1 MERTL
6 WVDVLLLALVSN
18 FLFDYLL
25 LWASAEVSRLPTTRR
40 NLALG
45 ALIGTGY
52 FAVYLL
58 ARADVLP
65 YFRALRL
72 IPVVFL
78 VSAAMVAAA
87 FRGAPWRRLLAAMG
101 YFYLIGFAAAG
112 AGMGAAFVVGSPS
125 APHMAA
131 GFFVAVASIL
141 LLAELGWGVVQRRLW
156 LHVFQLPVT
165 VRFGQ
170 ERLQLTALV
179 DTGNR
184 LRDPLSGHPV
194 MVVEVDA
201 LEPVLPPGLA
211 HLIRQGEQADLDALT
226 HAVAGTPW
234 ASRLRVIPY
243 HSIDREHGMLIG
255 FRPDEL
261 AVRSGNDI
269 VATRDAVIG
278 ICRQKLDPEG
288 TYQALVHP
296 ELVQEGLAA
305 AGQEHGRP
313 APARPSDTTVDDA
326 PLERS
331 ARAHASA
338 HPPL

>member
-6 WVDVLLLALVSN
+6 WVDVLLLALISN

-25 LWASAEVSRLPTTRR
+25 LWASAEVSRLPTSRKRLT
-40 NLALG
+40 LG
-45 ALIGTGY
+45 ALIGTAY
-52 FAVYLL
+52 FAAYLL
-58 ARADVLP
+58 ARAGVLP
-65 YFRALRL
+65 YFRALSL
-72 IPVVFL
+72 IPVVLL
-78 VSAAMVAAA
+78 VSAGMVAVT
-87 FRGAPWRRLLAAMG
+87 FRGAPWRRLVAATG

-125 APHMAA
+125 QPHVVA

-141 LLAELGWGVVQRRLW
+141 LMAELGWGVVQRRLW
-156 LHVFQLPVT
+156 LHVFQLPVS
-165 VRFGQ
+165 VRFGGDDI
-170 ERLQLTALV
+170 QLTALV

-211 HLIRQGEQADLDALT
+211 HLIRQGEKADLDALAQ
-226 HAVAGTPW
+226 AVAGTPW
-234 ASRLRVIPY
+234 AARLRIIPY

-261 AVRSGNDI
+261 TVRSGSDTI
-269 VATRDAVIG
+269 TAQDAVVG
-278 ICRQKLDPEG
+278 ICRQTLDPEG
-288 TYQALVHP
+288 AYQALVHP
-296 ELVQEGLAA
+296 ELVQEGLAP
-305 AGQEHGRP
+305 AGHGRSE
-313 APARPSDTTVDDA
+313 AGRPVVETEDDVHV
-326 PLERS
+326 ERS
-331 ARAHASA
+331 ASAHASA